1 MEKFQVS
8 VPHHSR
14 TVDAPNE
21 STVGLKW
28 VWVSVG
34 RGISEKEN
42 GCDIYKGTKRGAG
55 DGELGFPKWGGG
67 GEEV

>member
-42 GCDIYKGTKRGAG
+42 GCDIYKGTKGLVVG
-55 DGELGFPKWGGG
+55 NWDSQGGG
-67 GEEV
+67 WREV